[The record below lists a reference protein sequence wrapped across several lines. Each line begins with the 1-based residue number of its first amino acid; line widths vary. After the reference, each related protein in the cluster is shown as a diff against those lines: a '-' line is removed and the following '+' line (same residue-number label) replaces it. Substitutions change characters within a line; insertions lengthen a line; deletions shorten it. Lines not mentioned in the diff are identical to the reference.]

1 MSAVFST
8 PRNRNKSIILLA
20 ICALLAIVAAAIG
33 IDDNPSG
40 ILLAFLSAT
49 AFVLAFVHPWRT
61 AKKYMFLF
69 LTSILGFILFTILSI
84 ALDITTQDPATSG
97 TLRELIESPAM
108 NALNTIIIMICAAAF
123 VVGVVGSVAMAIRN
137 RR

>member
-1 MSAVFST
+1 M
-8 PRNRNKSIILLA
+8 LA
-20 ICALLAIVAAAIG
+20 IAAAAVG
-33 IDDNPSG
+33 IDDNPLG

-69 LTSILGFILFTILSI
+69 LASILGFILFTILNI

-137 RR
+137 RRWPA